1 VDGFHAAV
9 SPSAGRD
16 DPRIAPG
23 LGSRARQVHQAASF
37 GDGDALGPVK
47 TDVLVLLGRGTLFS
61 APFRN
66 SISRALLADHAFE
79 CSDLCFVLLKKNGR
93 ASILIKCP
101 SLKLLD
107 PDSIKLREMSWRL
120 ESRAQ

>member
-1 VDGFHAAV
+1 MDGFHAAV

-79 CSDLCFVLLKKNGR
+79 CSDLCFSSRSFFSPYEKSR
-93 ASILIKCP
+93 H
-101 SLKLLD
+101 SLKGWIEANWIYRRQSTL
-107 PDSIKLREMSWRL
+107 
-120 ESRAQ
+120 